1 MTMSPTVGSDAGI
14 PLGEGETL
22 VPGSV
27 QTVEPTGEPA
37 TSAAKA
43 AEEASASDA
52 APPVPQ
58 VDADTNI

>member
-1 MTMSPTVGSDAGI
+1 MPSTISSDAGFE
-14 PLGEGETL
+14 LGEGETL

-27 QTVEPTGEPA
+27 HTSEPTGEPA

-58 VDADTNI
+58 ADADTNI